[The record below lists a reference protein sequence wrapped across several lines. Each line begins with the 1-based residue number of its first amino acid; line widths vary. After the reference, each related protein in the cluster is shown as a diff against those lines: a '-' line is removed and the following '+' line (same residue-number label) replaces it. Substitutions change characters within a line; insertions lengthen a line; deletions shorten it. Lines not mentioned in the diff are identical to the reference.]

1 MRINR
6 IRLKFK
12 AEYTA
17 TTQNASNTITAVP
30 ASSTAEIEITVGD
43 VKVTN
48 GAAVNWSEGS
58 NTVTVKVTDGAQ
70 TKSYKVTVT
79 KE

>member
-1 MRINR
+1 
-6 IRLKFK
+6 
-12 AEYTA
+12 
-17 TTQNASNTITAVP
+17 
-30 ASSTAEIEITVGD
+30 
-43 VKVTN
+43 VTN
-48 GAAVNWSEGS
+48 GAAANWSEGS